1 MLEVNPC
8 AKAGVLSFEN
18 YIVVLFHANLKAC
31 IDSTAFSEQ
40 WLLVK
45 ITTDLR
51 TTTCTNRS
59 KWRPNV
65 FKG

>member
-31 IDSTAFSEQ
+31 IGSTAFSLNYPQYISLSPLPGAEHSIP
-40 WLLVK
+40 LEH
-45 ITTDLR
+45 
-51 TTTCTNRS
+51 NS
-59 KWRPNV
+59 
-65 FKG
+65 